1 MSKGSKR
8 DFEISRDNSRRHFT
22 DCGETGYADDFV
34 LSVFLFRKWFGGAY
48 TIATK
53 ELQINEAINDRQIRV
68 IGADG
73 AQLGVMSGAAARE
86 IAFGQNLDLV
96 KISPNADPPVC
107 KIMDY
112 GKYRFEQTKREK
124 EIKKNQHIIEVKG
137 MSLSLKIDTHDFL
150 TKAKQVCKFLDGG
163 DRVKVSIRLRGR
175 EMTHTDIGFG
185 VMNRFAETCAESGTI
200 DKPPKLE
207 GRFIYMFLSPKA
219 AK

>member
-1 MSKGSKR
+1 M
-8 DFEISRDNSRRHFT
+8 
-22 DCGETGYADDFV
+22 
-34 LSVFLFRKWFGGAY
+34 
-48 TIATK
+48 
-53 ELQINEAINDRQIRV
+53 QINDAINDRQVRV

-73 AQLGVMSGAAARE
+73 TQLGVMNAAAARE
-86 IAFGQNLDLV
+86 IAYDQDLDLV

-137 MSLSLKIDTHDFL
+137 MSLSLKIDVHDFN

-175 EMTHTDIGFG
+175 EMTHTDIGYD
-185 VMNRFAETCAESGTI
+185 VMNRFAEACAESGTI

-207 GRFIYMFLSPKA
+207 GRFIYMFLSPKT

>member
-1 MSKGSKR
+1 MPIVAHR
-8 DFEISRDNSRRHFT
+8 
-22 DCGETGYADDFV
+22 YADDFV
-34 LSVFLFRKWFGGAY
+34 LSVFLFGKWFGGAY
-48 TIATK
+48 TIAAK
-53 ELQINEAINDRQIRV
+53 DLKINEAINDRQVRV

-73 AQLGVMSGAAARE
+73 AQLGVMSSAAARE
-86 IAFGQNLDLV
+86 LAYEKDLDLV

-150 TKAKQVCKFLDGG
+150 TKARQVCKFLDGG

-175 EMTHTDIGFG
+175 EMAHTDIGFD
-185 VMNRFAETCAESGTI
+185 VMKRFAEACAESGTV

-207 GRFIYMFLSPKA
+207 GRFIYMFLSPKT